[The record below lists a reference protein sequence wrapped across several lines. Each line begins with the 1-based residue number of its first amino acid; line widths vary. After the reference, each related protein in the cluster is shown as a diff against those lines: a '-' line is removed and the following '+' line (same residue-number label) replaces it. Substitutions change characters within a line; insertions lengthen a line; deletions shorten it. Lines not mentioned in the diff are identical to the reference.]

1 MRGFTVLF
9 LGVCLKDS
17 KSSAV
22 VSDLA
27 LLAHG
32 HQTNPAGV
40 LRTHKDKVV
49 IDETAKKLMS
59 MVMGSDMHNE
69 DQPRDLEG
77 GDDPVEALTLWRVR
91 ILLTVIIVS
100 IVTALAIAVVHTA
113 RVFGILPDFGSS
125 KNMTSSP
132 KDEGDPESLKRLLSS
147 QTGEGFGAI
156 FASRGY
162 MVNFPTSSEE
172 KPRIVIQ

>member
-9 LGVCLKDS
+9 LSLCLEES
-17 KSSAV
+17 ECSAV

-27 LLAHG
+27 LMAHG
-32 HQTNPAGV
+32 HQPNPAAV
-40 LRTHKDKVV
+40 LGPHKEKVA
-49 IDETAKKLMS
+49 IDESVKKLKS
-59 MVMGSDMHNE
+59 MVMRSDMVDE
-69 DQPRDLEG
+69 DQPRKTEESDEPG
-77 GDDPVEALTLWRVR
+77 EALTLWRVR
-91 ILLTVIIVS
+91 ILLAVIIVS
-100 IVTALAIAVVHTA
+100 IVAALAIAVVHTA

-125 KNMTSSP
+125 KSVASSP

-162 MVNFPTSSEE
+162 FPTSSEE
-172 KPRIVIQ
+172 KRRILIQ